1 MKFISINNDI
11 SVRKEEIIAVERTE
25 NGLAR
30 VVMENISYDTNF
42 PYETILQILEIPD
55 IEEKIKENM
64 SLPEAYHRP
73 SIS

>member
-55 IEEKIKENM
+55 IEEKIN
-64 SLPEAYHRP
+64 
-73 SIS
+73 

>member
-64 SLPEAYHRP
+64 SLP
-73 SIS
+73 